1 MTTTTQRR
9 DSIGGSFIIDDKGI
23 ILGFDQMMET
33 LTGWPAMD
41 VVGHSKEIHLDPGGA
56 RGPGLVSVSLF
67 DGDLKCSA
75 SREQRSMV
83 FNCRDGGRIE
93 VEIVAEPLAGPG
105 KRTMVRTL
113 RVLSSTAP
121 APSDATRDGRD
132 PLTLLPDTDCF
143 RRQLT
148 TVFDAAVS
156 TGKPFA
162 MIHLD
167 IDQLRE
173 INDLHGREAGDDVLR
188 RMAGILRVAI
198 GNENRICR
206 LGDDDFA
213 VLLPDAGRGEARRIA
228 SGIRTTVAG
237 YRFHDSEEIEITVS
251 LGAASFPADAET
263 GTLLMTRAREA
274 LDEARNMGRNRVWC
288 YLRRPRVPLEVP
300 VYFDGAE
307 SQLVGYTRDLSPSG
321 IFVQTSMPLDIGMR
335 CAFAFPLPG
344 SDRKVHVI
352 GRVVRSVPTEI
363 SEEHHEVRIPG
374 MGVEFERFGGPGDRH
389 SISEYLHRHENET
402 LRPETGILSI

>member
-1 MTTTTQRR
+1 MIDTNRSR
-9 DSIGGSFIIDDKGI
+9 DSIGGSFIIDDRGI

-41 VVGHSKEIHLDPGGA
+41 IVGHSKEIHLDPGGA
-56 RGPGLVSVSLF
+56 RGPGLVNVSLY
-67 DGDLKCSA
+67 DGELKSSA
-75 SREQRSMV
+75 NREQRSLV

-105 KRTMVRTL
+105 HRTMIRTL
-113 RVLSSTAP
+113 RVLSSSASTP
-121 APSDATRDGRD
+121 TDDASDGRD
-132 PLTLLPDTDCF
+132 TLTLLPDTENF
-143 RRQLT
+143 RRQLST
-148 TVFDAAVS
+148 HFDTAAR

-167 IDQLRE
+167 IDHLRE

-188 RMAGILRVAI
+188 RMTGILRVAI
-198 GNENRICR
+198 GNEDQICR

-213 VLLPDAGRGEARRIA
+213 VLLPGAGRGEARRVA
-228 SGIRTTVAG
+228 AGIRTTVAG
-237 YRFHDSEEIEITVS
+237 YRFHDSDKIAVTVS
-251 LGAASFPADAET
+251 LGAASFPADAES
-263 GTLLMTRAREA
+263 GSMLMTRSREA
-274 LDEARNMGRNRVWC
+274 LDEARSMGRNRVWC

-321 IFVQTSMPLDIGMR
+321 IFVQTSMPIEIGMR

-363 SEEHHEVRIPG
+363 SEEHNEVRIPG

-389 SISEYLHRHENET
+389 SIAEYLHRHENET
-402 LRPETGILSI
+402 LRPETGIFST